1 MRSFKALFFGMT
13 AAVSLVAAGSAFA
26 QSVGRLATVQGDA
39 KIVRGGTPLKA
50 RAGME
55 IQLGDLVKTGD
66 DGRVKLM
73 FRDGSVLNVGDDS
86 RLKVTRFLYDP
97 SGGTREGGVELL
109 RGTVRAWVTKLRMKR
124 NRFEVQ
130 TPTAVAGV
138 RGTHYAVRETKK
150 NGAQI
155 VVFGG
160 EVAVRSSTGV
170 AGECLA
176 REGMSC
182 LVRTGQAPGAPE
194 KTTPAI
200 QREFRGSTRVAAR
213 LRFEGPKLAGLIM
226 PRINRMDSFKP
237 RFSRLP
243 GSGAGKSGRFRGARP
258 TGNMPGANNF
268 GDTITPNEF
277 VRVQVL
283 GRTRPNY

>member
-1 MRSFKALFFGMT
+1 MRGFKALLIVMVIT
-13 AAVSLVAAGSAFA
+13 AFAGSAFA
-26 QSVGRLATVQGDA
+26 DSVGRLATVQGDA
-39 KIVRGGTPLKA
+39 KVVRGGEPIKA

-55 IQLGDLVKTGD
+55 VHLGDLIQTGD
-66 DGRVKLM
+66 EGRVKLM
-73 FRDGSVLNVGDDS
+73 FRDGTVLNVGDDS

-97 SGGTREGGVELL
+97 SGGTREGGVELV
-109 RGTVRAWVTKLRMKR
+109 RGTVRAWVTKLRMKK

-138 RGTHYAVRETKK
+138 RGTHFAVRETKK
-150 NGAQI
+150 TGAQI

-160 EVAVRSSTGV
+160 EVAVRSSTGL

-182 LVRTGQAPGAPE
+182 LVRTGQAPGAAE
-194 KTTPAI
+194 KSTPAI

-213 LRFEGPKLAGLIM
+213 LRFESTKLASLII

-237 RFSRLP
+237 RFSRV
-243 GSGAGKSGRFRGARP
+243 GSRSAQTGRFRGARP
-258 TGNMPGANNF
+258 TGNMPGAGNF
-268 GDTITPNEF
+268 GDTITPAEY
-277 VRVQVL
+277 VRVQVI